1 MNYTVRDRGYFDL
14 LGKVSEEFERADMRY
29 ALVGGTGIQVRIA
42 DLLCRSQKVSIKE
55 VPELETLLR
64 KTKDFDITTN
74 SSEEAFVTFFNQ
86 IQAIN
91 PGIIIRPEGIRSKR
105 VIARGKEKTDVL
117 LNYQTG
123 PQDLAGLD
131 ESFYTECIETAEDL
145 FLKYGGSEIMV
156 SVARPEYLIASKLT
170 RDDPKDIW
178 DIGMLLKT
186 IEQNRNH
193 SRKFK
198 PSKVRS
204 LLERANRGEIYGRL
218 EEIRKQILKQ

>member
-64 KTKDFDITTN
+64 KTKDF
-74 SSEEAFVTFFNQ
+74 
-86 IQAIN
+86 
-91 PGIIIRPEGIRSKR
+91 IIRPEGIRSKR